1 MPEGFVHRQILAT
14 FLASQ
19 AIGHE
24 AIRQDDG
31 FLWFPN
37 GRQWQD
43 GTAEQHGP
51 MLPNNWLDVHR
62 KSRPLRNRVIV
73 SQDWIL
79 ERWRIERNL
88 MA

>member
-1 MPEGFVHRQILAT
+1 
-14 FLASQ
+14 
-19 AIGHE
+19 
-24 AIRQDDG
+24 
-31 FLWFPN
+31 
-37 GRQWQD
+37 
-43 GTAEQHGP
+43 